1 MISLKDKFNIR
12 DGSQKPEKIRYDT
25 DDYVNFISNGM
36 YDKEKIDAVDYFE
49 NFLTES
55 TENDK

>member
-36 YDKEKIDAVDYFE
+36 SDNEKIDAVDYFE

>member
-1 MISLKDKFNIR
+1 MKDKFNIR
-12 DGSQKPEKIRYDT
+12 DGSQKPEKIRYNA

-36 YDKEKIDAVDYFE
+36 SDNEKIDAVDYFE